1 MQSEVYS
8 KSVSF
13 KIWLHGWGNQYSV
26 LKKYSKVS
34 KSIHQSMI
42 AWLRQLV
49 LSIEKNVQKLQ
60 KVYIKASDCMVEAIS
75 TQHWK
80 VSKSFKK
87 YPSKQGDCMVE
98 ALSLQAWEIF
108 KSFKKYP
115 SKQGACDCM
124 VEAISLQVWEGW
136 QLCYIFLSHFLLE
149 PAKTWR

>member
-1 MQSEVYS
+1 MLEFPQD
-8 KSVSF
+8 
-13 KIWLHGWGNQYSV
+13 
-26 LKKYSKVS
+26 
-34 KSIHQSMI
+34 
-42 AWLRQLV
+42 LRMTH
-49 LSIEKNVQKLQ
+49 
-60 KVYIKASDCMVEAIS
+60 IKASDCMVEAIS

-149 PAKTWR
+149 LAKTWLAKGPNCWFILMIRQKGLPEIRCRGFYSQRENWEHKVVRCLRISQD